1 MPTPITGAVL
11 GLTINAVDRSA
22 ITKSV
27 MLTPQET
34 RTTNYY
40 IGGTQTNY
48 QNSITHTLDVVL
60 SSDIDKATPGFI
72 EYIYEASRTAPNTA
86 INFTVT
92 DNQVTFTGTLMPVR
106 PPVGGEAVSE
116 QETTL
121 SFPVVSLNAPGWS

>member
-1 MPTPITGAVL
+1 MAILTGAAL
-11 GLTINAVDRSA
+11 TLTINAIDRSA

-27 MLTPQET
+27 VLTPQET

-48 QNSITHTLDVVL
+48 QNSLTHTLDVVL
-60 SSDIDKATPGFI
+60 SSDVDKATPGFI

-86 INFTVT
+86 INFVLT

-106 PPVGGEAVSE
+106 PSIGGEATAE
-116 QETTL
+116 QEVTL
-121 SFPVVSLNAPGWS
+121 SFPVLSVTPAWS